1 MAKHN
6 HNHDRTGNRN
16 NDRARN
22 GGSFDLEERARMAML
37 EAGFPVDLPKA
48 ARRQVEALQ
57 ANFTPDGGGQEFRD
71 MRDLPW
77 SSIDNDDSL
86 DLDQIE
92 YAEKDG
98 EDIRIFVGIAD
109 VDALVPND
117 TPVDDFAMKKTTS
130 VYTGV
135 KVFHMLPEELSTDMS
150 SLRKNEDRMA
160 VVVELTVPPDGEA
173 RLNGIHRALV
183 TNKAKLTYDRLGDW
197 LSGERD
203 IPSAFHAVEGLEE
216 QIRLQNEAAERL
228 QAYRQRAG
236 MLDFETIEA
245 RPVMSDGKVVDM
257 AVAHK
262 NQARLIIENLMIAAN
277 TCTAKL
283 LASSGRAAIQRV
295 VDTPK
300 RWDRIVD
307 LAAQH
312 GGYLP
317 DSPNAKALSA
327 FLRKARTQ
335 DPERFPDL
343 SLSIVKLLGRGE
355 YAVVRPGENGGHFG
369 LAVHNYT
376 HSTAPNRRYPDV
388 ISQRLVKAVLDEN
401 NPPYSE
407 NDLAVLA
414 AHCTEREDAAN
425 KVERLMRKVAAAV
438 MLQEKIG
445 EVFEGI
451 ITGASFKGTWVR
463 VKHPAVEGKVV
474 KGERGMD
481 VGDKVRVR
489 LVGADPDTGH
499 VDFARA

>member
-262 NQARLIIENLMIAAN
+262 NQARLIIEN
-277 TCTAKL
+277 
-283 LASSGRAAIQRV
+283 R
-295 VDTPK
+295 
-300 RWDRIVD
+300 
-307 LAAQH
+307 
-312 GGYLP
+312 
-317 DSPNAKALSA
+317 
-327 FLRKARTQ
+327 
-335 DPERFPDL
+335 
-343 SLSIVKLLGRGE
+343 
-355 YAVVRPGENGGHFG
+355 
-369 LAVHNYT
+369 
-376 HSTAPNRRYPDV
+376 
-388 ISQRLVKAVLDEN
+388 
-401 NPPYSE
+401 
-407 NDLAVLA
+407 
-414 AHCTEREDAAN
+414 
-425 KVERLMRKVAAAV
+425 
-438 MLQEKIG
+438 
-445 EVFEGI
+445 
-451 ITGASFKGTWVR
+451 
-463 VKHPAVEGKVV
+463 
-474 KGERGMD
+474 
-481 VGDKVRVR
+481 
-489 LVGADPDTGH
+489 
-499 VDFARA
+499 